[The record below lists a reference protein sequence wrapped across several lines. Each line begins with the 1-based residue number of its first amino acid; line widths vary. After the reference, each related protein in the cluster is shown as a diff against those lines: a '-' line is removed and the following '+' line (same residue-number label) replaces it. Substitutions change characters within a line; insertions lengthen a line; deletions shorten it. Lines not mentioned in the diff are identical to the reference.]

1 MRKGDP
7 VKEGDKTMV
16 ASDRH
21 PTSGWFTPLEM
32 TDYKKIM

>member
-7 VKEGDKTMV
+7 VKGGDKTMV

-21 PTSGWFTPLEM
+21 PTFGWFTSLEII
-32 TDYKKIM
+32 DYKEIV

>member
-7 VKEGDKTMV
+7 VKEGEKMV

-21 PTSGWFTPLEM
+21 PTYGWFTSLELI
-32 TDYKKIM
+32 DYNKIT

>member
-21 PTSGWFTPLEM
+21 PTFGWFTSLEI
-32 TDYKKIM
+32 TDYNKIM